1 MKSTRSNLGSNIQGS
16 QREAV
21 LQSGQTF
28 LAAVN
33 QSIQKAHMTDL
44 EEKLS
49 EQSHFGSRLRQGE
62 PILLAGDYT
71 SRLVGF
77 SMNSVSEGEIAHVR
91 ARAALTSDAQLFHKV
106 VESLEGVI
114 THAASKQGVAINLR
128 QASTILMIVKPDNSF
143 ELWVDAAAV
152 ALNCRI
158 KRSLAAES
166 AVFEQDIADITHM
179 QFPLV
184 EIGERDGVLCLF
196 REAWAFGLAFD
207 FNVGGALD
215 REQFERDLGSL
226 YRVLRYRHIYEVM
239 DNPATMAAL
248 RSKGW
253 FPFAEIIT
261 SEFRQLASYVASGF
275 DITKIEADIVE
286 AFDDE
291 RLNWLLERWNAKPHF
306 VAKQALL
313 EEAIQAFKQRR
324 PVAVIKIL
332 LTEIEG
338 ILRDAYRAKNEGK
351 NAKVNTL
358 LEFAREAGERSAGA
372 PDTLLFAHAFREY
385 MHEYIFA
392 NFDPME
398 QSGEAGSRH
407 AVGHGAATQESYTMT
422 RALQAILTLDQ
433 LAFYT

>member
-1 MKSTRSNLGSNIQGS
+1 MRGT
-16 QREAV
+16 EFFA
-21 LQSGQTF
+21 
-28 LAAVN
+28 
-33 QSIQKAHMTDL
+33 
-44 EEKLS
+44 
-49 EQSHFGSRLRQGE
+49 
-62 PILLAGDYT
+62 
-71 SRLVGF
+71 
-77 SMNSVSEGEIAHVR
+77 
-91 ARAALTSDAQLFHKV
+91 
-106 VESLEGVI
+106 
-114 THAASKQGVAINLR
+114 
-128 QASTILMIVKPDNSF
+128 
-143 ELWVDAAAV
+143 
-152 ALNCRI
+152 
-158 KRSLAAES
+158 
-166 AVFEQDIADITHM
+166 
-179 QFPLV
+179 
-184 EIGERDGVLCLF
+184 CL
-196 REAWAFGLAFD
+196 EAWAFGLAFD

-351 NAKVNTL
+351 MPK
-358 LEFAREAGERSAGA
+358 
-372 PDTLLFAHAFREY
+372 
-385 MHEYIFA
+385 
-392 NFDPME
+392 
-398 QSGEAGSRH
+398 
-407 AVGHGAATQESYTMT
+407 
-422 RALQAILTLDQ
+422 
-433 LAFYT
+433 

>member
-1 MKSTRSNLGSNIQGS
+1 MRHSAL
-16 QREAV
+16 
-21 LQSGQTF
+21 SGLVVQTF
-28 LAAVN
+28 LSRHIRRFPQWQKVN
-33 QSIQKAHMTDL
+33 TFKRIHMTDV
-44 EEKLS
+44 
-49 EQSHFGSRLRQGE
+49 QSPSSKPSDSGTRLMQGE
-62 PILLAGDYT
+62 PILLAGDGT
-71 SRLVGF
+71 SRIAGF
-77 SMNSVSEGEIAHVR
+77 SMNSASKGEMIHVSVR
-91 ARAALTSDAQLFHKV
+91 ASLTSDTPLFHKL

-114 THAASKQGVAINLR
+114 THATDKQSITINLR

-143 ELWVDAAAV
+143 EIWVDAAAV
-152 ALNCRI
+152 VLKCRI
-158 KRSLAAES
+158 KRSIAAKS

-179 QFPLV
+179 QFPHV

-207 FNVGGALD
+207 FNDGGALD
-215 REQFERDLGSL
+215 RERFERDLGSL
-226 YRVLRYRHIYEVM
+226 YRALRYRHLYEVM
-239 DNPATMAAL
+239 DDPATMAAL

-261 SEFRQLASYVASGF
+261 SEFRQLASHIKSGF
-275 DITKIEADIVE
+275 NTSEIEADLVE

-291 RLNWLLERWNAKPHF
+291 RLNRLLERWNAKPHF

-324 PVAVIKIL
+324 PIAVIKIL

-338 ILRDAYRAKNEGK
+338 ILRDAYRAL
-351 NAKVNTL
+351 NAGQNVKVKAL
-358 LEFAREAGERSAGA
+358 LEFAGEAGAKSAGA

-385 MHEYIFA
+385 MQEHTFA
-392 NFDPME
+392 SFDPMG
-398 QSGEAGSRH
+398 QPGEAGSRH

-422 RALQAILTLDQ
+422 RALQVILTLDQ